1 MQDLKLYGLNI
12 GAMLFSAVNDFNPI
26 LQTIVLVLT
35 IIYTAVN
42 IYKQF
47 NKWIYQKT
55 VLQENYVTT

>member
-1 MQDLKLYGLNI
+1 MQDLKIYGLNV
-12 GAMLFSAVNDFNPI
+12 GAMIFSFVNEFNPV

-47 NKWIYQKT
+47 NK
-55 VLQENYVTT
+55 

>member
-12 GAMLFSAVNDFNPI
+12 GAMLFSVVNEFNPI
-26 LQTIVLVLT
+26 LQTVVLILT

-47 NKWIYQKT
+47 NK
-55 VLQENYVTT
+55 